1 MTEIS
6 SHNRRATALMSRFL
20 SGLRYPWIFG
30 LVGFFFVVDL
40 IVPDVVP
47 FADEV
52 LLGLLTLLLAAW
64 RKRKD
69 STSDQASV
77 ATAEPRA
84 LPPTSMDNPEEPNQ
98 QDSSA
103 SRQIEV

>member
-1 MTEIS
+1 MAEITS
-6 SHNRRATALMSRFL
+6 RNHRATALMSRFL
-20 SGLRYPWIFG
+20 SGLRHPWIFG
-30 LVGFFFVVDL
+30 LVGLFFVVDL

-69 STSDQASV
+69 STTHQASV
-77 ATAEPRA
+77 ATTEPSSLSSA
-84 LPPTSMDNPEEPNQ
+84 TANNPEQSNL
-98 QDSSA
+98 QDSAA
-103 SRQIEV
+103 SRQIEA